1 MEIDRKRVLWYTG
14 ARENE
19 DASVRFAKRILGT
32 DVGAEFKAAPTDSMT
47 ILLTV
52 GFAAVTAGV
61 YKYLDVRH
69 DRNVESCKCPYC
81 LQVYKQTGVIINDD
95 LDRRNVYTLAHTP
108 RCTDQEPII
117 LTEPLRFVY
126 KSFRELPFL
135 NFSWYYS
142 PTGQ

>member
-61 YKYLDVRH
+61 YKY
-69 DRNVESCKCPYC
+69 

>member
-95 LDRRNVYTLAHTP
+95 LDQKECVYV
-108 RCTDQEPII
+108 C
-117 LTEPLRFVY
+117 
-126 KSFRELPFL
+126 S
-135 NFSWYYS
+135 YS
-142 PTGQ
+142 TMY

>member
-1 MEIDRKRVLWYTG
+1 MIAKMKDQRFEVTERYYSDVTR
-14 ARENE
+14 NE
-19 DASVRFAKRILGT
+19 PNTRYKSTKNTYRGDHLVSSESSIHESG
-32 DVGAEFKAAPTDSMT
+32 
-47 ILLTV
+47 
-52 GFAAVTAGV
+52 GV